1 MPRDR
6 RGYKLVA
13 WLSTREAQELFA
25 LVDSLGGPLYEKLKA
40 AIASAVAEQSRGSFL
55 WNVMMTYGCDRELAR
70 MMLREQYRE
79 RGSTWMQKHWG
90 FTGVVIRKGLRELGI
105 RTRSRLYNNAPHGL
119 ACEAFARYGGIE
131 NVLRRFKTE
140 GRFSSICKVH
150 STTLGNYLRKKG
162 YRYNRNTGRW
172 EKCQNLTL

>member
-70 MMLREQYRE
+70 RELRKQYWE

-90 FTGVVIRKGLRELGI
+90 FTLFAIRKGLQKLGI
-105 RTRSRLYNNAPHGL
+105 RTKSRLYNNAPHGL

-131 NVLRRFKTE
+131 NVLRRFQTV
-140 GRFSSICKVH
+140 GRFSSVCKVH
-150 STTLGNYLRKKG
+150 STTLGQYLRKKG
-162 YRYNRNTGRW
+162 YHYNRNTGRW